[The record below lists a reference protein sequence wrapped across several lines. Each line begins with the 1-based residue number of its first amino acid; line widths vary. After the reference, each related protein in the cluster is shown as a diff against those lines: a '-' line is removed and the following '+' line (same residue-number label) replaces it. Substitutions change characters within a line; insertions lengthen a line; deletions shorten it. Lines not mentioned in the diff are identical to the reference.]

1 MQSLTRR
8 IVTAAKIGAQ
18 VALGLGILGYL
29 LWSNRVDLSKLLEQ
43 PKRWSCLAVALV
55 FCATAIVTTFVRWY
69 LLVWA
74 QGLPF
79 RLHDALRIGFIG
91 YMFNQVIPGAVSGD
105 LVKAVLL
112 AREQQRRTVAIST
125 VAIDRIVG
133 LYAMSLVAALA
144 AMLFWQDVQSN
155 PTLRTLGTWVA
166 AVAGVGTV
174 GMVVLFT
181 PLVYRASWTRSF
193 ERLPLVGGVVRELL
207 ATMQVYLGKRVVVVV
222 AVAMS
227 LVVHTCLILSL
238 YFTASAL
245 GPWPLRVHAVVAPM
259 GLAVNAIPI
268 TPGGIGLGE
277 GAMQKLFEIAGQH
290 GATALGM
297 MLSYRVINW
306 LLALGGVPYLIM
318 SIGETRR
325 ALAEAQAAQAAAVVH
340 AAVAPTE

>member
-1 MQSLTRR
+1 MQSFTRR
-8 IVTAAKIGAQ
+8 IVTLAKIGAQ

-29 LWSNRVDLSKLLEQ
+29 LWVNRADLTRLLDQ
-43 PKRWSCLAVALV
+43 PKRWSCLAVAFA
-55 FCATAIVTTFVRWY
+55 FCATAIVTTFLRWFV
-69 LLVWA
+69 LVWA

-79 RLHDALRIGFIG
+79 RLQDSLRIGFIG
-91 YMFNQVIPGAVSGD
+91 YMFNQIIPGAVSGD

-144 AMLFWQDVQSN
+144 ATLFWTDIQSN
-155 PTLRTLGTWVA
+155 AQLRTLATWVCG
-166 AVAGVGTV
+166 VAGVGTV
-174 GMVVLFT
+174 GMIVLFT
-181 PLVYRASWTRSF
+181 PLLYRDTWMRRF

-207 ATMQVYLGKRVVVVV
+207 CTMRVYLDRRAVVVV

-238 YFTASAL
+238 YFTASAF

-259 GLAVNAIPI
+259 GLAVNAIPL

-277 GAMQKLFEIAGQH
+277 GAMQKLFELAGQH

-318 SIGETRR
+318 SLGETRR
-325 ALAEAQAAQAAAVVH
+325 AMAEAQATHQAAVEQAAAS
-340 AAVAPTE
+340 TGL